1 MRCLPAYVAA
11 LTVLLVMSP
20 TGQAMPLTL
29 WFDRAPL
36 SSVLQA
42 VAEFAGLNLIL
53 SEEVRGEATVHIAHT
68 PWPRVLDALAE
79 IHDLSVVRRDGILL
93 IQSRARAARQIRPAA
108 APVPLKQPQMRSQ
121 RVVLHYADAATVE
134 KSLRQRRD
142 LLGETGSAVADS
154 RTNALLLR
162 AEVARLAPL
171 RDWIAQ
177 LDVPLPQVQLAAH
190 IVSISQEGLRE
201 LGIRWSSGDQRSRGQ
216 DTLRGAADAY
226 FSAGF
231 QVARIGGQTL
241 AVALAALERQDKV
254 AIIASPHLM
263 AAHGQTA
270 SIKQGSELPYAV
282 SGGERGVSTMEFKE
296 AVLGMSVTPR
306 ILADARIEL
315 ALQISQNMPGRV
327 VRQGDSEAL
336 AIDKQE
342 ITTQVTLA
350 DGDTAMLGG
359 IFQYQRQ
366 VDSIGFPWLA
376 DVPLLGHLLRSDSQ
390 RSGRRE
396 LVIFITPTLLS
407 ASSLLPR
414 TLRPPARG

>member
-1 MRCLPAYVAA
+1 M
-11 LTVLLVMSP
+11 
-20 TGQAMPLTL
+20 
-29 WFDRAPL
+29 
-36 SSVLQA
+36 
-42 VAEFAGLNLIL
+42 
-53 SEEVRGEATVHIAHT
+53 
-68 PWPRVLDALAE
+68 
-79 IHDLSVVRRDGILL
+79 
-93 IQSRARAARQIRPAA
+93 
-108 APVPLKQPQMRSQ
+108 
-121 RVVLHYADAATVE
+121 
-134 KSLRQRRD
+134 
-142 LLGETGSAVADS
+142 
-154 RTNALLLR
+154 
-162 AEVARLAPL
+162 
-171 RDWIAQ
+171 
-177 LDVPLPQVQLAAH
+177 DVPLPQVQLAAH

-342 ITTQVTLA
+342 ITTQLLWP
-350 DGDTAMLGG
+350 TATRRCWAV
-359 IFQYQRQ
+359 FF
-366 VDSIGFPWLA
+366 SISVRWIASVSWLA

-407 ASSLLPR
+407 ASSLLLER
-414 TLRPPARG
+414 CARRRGS